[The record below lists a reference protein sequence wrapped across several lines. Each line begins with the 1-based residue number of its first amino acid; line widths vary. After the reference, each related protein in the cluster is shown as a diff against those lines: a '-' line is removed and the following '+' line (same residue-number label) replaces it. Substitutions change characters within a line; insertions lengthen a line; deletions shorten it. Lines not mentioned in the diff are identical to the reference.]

1 MEGHCMEWWVWGL
14 VAAILTL
21 LGWAK
26 LKLFSKLMKKK
37 KTPVFR
43 DEDE

>member
-1 MEGHCMEWWVWGL
+1 MMQSAPLYDQARVL
-14 VAAILTL
+14 AKTL

-26 LKLFSKLMKKK
+26 LKLFSKLIKKK
-37 KTPVFR
+37 KTPSFR